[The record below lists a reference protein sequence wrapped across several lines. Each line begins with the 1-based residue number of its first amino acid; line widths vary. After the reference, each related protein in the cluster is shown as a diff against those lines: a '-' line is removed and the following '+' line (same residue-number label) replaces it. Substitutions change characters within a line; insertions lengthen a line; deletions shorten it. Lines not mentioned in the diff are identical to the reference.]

1 MIYRKKFL
9 FIFIILGFLA
19 QDLSGLSANVLSERT
34 YRKLEKIQKSIE
46 RRDFEDAEKKL
57 LALLEKTKS
66 DYVKAIAFQIF
77 ATLYLEQDKLSA
89 AASYWQQ
96 CLDLNVFDV
105 ALANSIRYNL
115 ALLYLSMD
123 QTEKTLGILLPW
135 IDGSPKAVPAKAYM
149 LLANVYA
156 QTDSYIDAIRL
167 ARVALQKVKKAPV
180 SWYYFLSGLYLR
192 SEQWQNAIDTL
203 LLIIEREPNKA
214 NNYLKLAGSYQRI
227 EDFQNAISVLEIADK
242 KEFLT
247 TEQEALRLIRLYLA
261 EGMPYKA
268 TKKLQ
273 TYMQKGIVEQN
284 EANQRLLAVAW
295 RNSGEIDKSASAY
308 IRLAE
313 ISQSQV
319 HLYTAAQLLESVDN
333 CKRAVE
339 ILQFDINTLPLSK
352 QGDALLLAG
361 RCNVKIGQ
369 NTEAMRYFE
378 LAQKYKSVQESA
390 VEWIKF
396 VAALNKN

>member
-1 MIYRKKFL
+1 
-9 FIFIILGFLA
+9 
-19 QDLSGLSANVLSERT
+19 
-34 YRKLEKIQKSIE
+34 
-46 RRDFEDAEKKL
+46 
-57 LALLEKTKS
+57 
-66 DYVKAIAFQIF
+66 
-77 ATLYLEQDKLSA
+77 
-89 AASYWQQ
+89 
-96 CLDLNVFDV
+96 
-105 ALANSIRYNL
+105 
-115 ALLYLSMD
+115 
-123 QTEKTLGILLPW
+123 
-135 IDGSPKAVPAKAYM
+135 
-149 LLANVYA
+149 
-156 QTDSYIDAIRL
+156 
-167 ARVALQKVKKAPV
+167 
-180 SWYYFLSGLYLR
+180 
-192 SEQWQNAIDTL
+192 

-214 NNYLKLAGSYQRI
+214 NNYLILAGLYQRI
-227 EDFQNAISVLEIADK
+227 EDFQNAVSVLEIADK

-295 RNSGEIDKSASAY
+295 RNSAEIDKSASAY

-378 LAQKYKSVQESA
+378 LAQNYESVQESA

-396 VAALNKN
+396 VAALKKN

>member
-9 FIFIILGFLA
+9 IIFIILGFLA

-135 IDGSPKAVPAKAYM
+135 IDSNPKTVPAKAY
-149 LLANVYA
+149 A
-156 QTDSYIDAIRL
+156 
-167 ARVALQKVKKAPV
+167 K
-180 SWYYFLSGLYLR
+180 
-192 SEQWQNAIDTL
+192 
-203 LLIIEREPNKA
+203 
-214 NNYLKLAGSYQRI
+214 
-227 EDFQNAISVLEIADK
+227 
-242 KEFLT
+242 
-247 TEQEALRLIRLYLA
+247 
-261 EGMPYKA
+261 
-268 TKKLQ
+268 
-273 TYMQKGIVEQN
+273 
-284 EANQRLLAVAW
+284 
-295 RNSGEIDKSASAY
+295 
-308 IRLAE
+308 
-313 ISQSQV
+313 
-319 HLYTAAQLLESVDN
+319 
-333 CKRAVE
+333 
-339 ILQFDINTLPLSK
+339 
-352 QGDALLLAG
+352 
-361 RCNVKIGQ
+361 
-369 NTEAMRYFE
+369 
-378 LAQKYKSVQESA
+378 
-390 VEWIKF
+390 
-396 VAALNKN
+396 